1 MVRRLFLLA
10 LLGLTAQAQTTP
22 AASSPPPEAVPFFS
36 RVRGLFD
43 FELPD
48 LDPPGTIKVIFHPH
62 ISDLIRRDYLRTD
75 MGLRWALNDNFEL
88 SSEAATYFTHGFGDH
103 DAGYGIGEIRLGTK
117 YLFKEW
123 LRPQHEASIA
133 FSFSHPHGT
142 PPIDMTDG
150 QNHYQPS
157 LTIQRHSRHNPKLT
171 TFASTGLDII
181 TASSALG
188 RFGTNEPHDD
198 SVSFTGGAVYDLG
211 QVKWTLSATY
221 ATTALIGDRTDHF
234 VYLQPSLLWYAPKR
248 YTFNSKTQ
256 WILGLGLRSSWGPDG
271 YDFGTNTRVRAE
283 ITFRQVMDNVRERM
297 LPKRTP

>member
-1 MVRRLFLLA
+1 MVRSLFLFA
-10 LLGLTAQAQTTP
+10 LLGLTAHAQTTSADPVAP
-22 AASSPPPEAVPFFS
+22 APPRPFFS
-36 RVRGLFD
+36 QIRGLFD

-48 LDPPGTIKVIFHPH
+48 LDPPGTVKLIFHPH

-88 SSEAATYFTHGFGDH
+88 SSEAATYITHGLGDQ
-103 DAGYGIGEIRLGTK
+103 DAGYGVGEIRIGTK

-133 FSFSHPHGT
+133 FNFSHPHGT

-157 LTIQRHSRHNPKLT
+157 LTIQRHSQRNPKLT
-171 TFASTGLDII
+171 TFASVGLDVI
-181 TASSALG
+181 TSSSALG
-188 RFGTNEPHDD
+188 RFSTNEPHDD
-198 SVSFTGGAVYDLG
+198 SASLTGGAIYDLG

-221 ATTALIGDRTDHF
+221 ATTALIGSRTDNF
-234 VYLQPSLLWYAPKR
+234 FYLQPSLLWYAPKK

-256 WILGLGLRSSWGPDG
+256 WIVGLGLRSSWGPDG
-271 YDFGTNTRVRAE
+271 YDFGTNTRLRAE
-283 ITFRQVMDNVRERM
+283 ITFRQVMANVRDTM
-297 LPKRTP
+297 MPKRAP